1 MLKKILLTTGA
12 IGAAIIGAKAFK
24 KMHKMPLI
32 GDLAPF
38 FSANSTKGKI
48 NFPCD
53 YRGKWVVFFSHPAD
67 FTPVCTTEIM
77 YFEKYYDEFKKLNTE
92 LLGLSVDSYE
102 SHMNWISSI
111 KDKIKFKGLENLD
124 ITFPIIDDENGE
136 IASKYGMLQN
146 NPKAV
151 RAVFVVDPKAL
162 VRAVIYYPFTTGR
175 NLDEILRLVN
185 ALQVSDEFGV
195 STPANWQKGDDVIV
209 PAPKETS
216 EQNEKIICQDW
227 YLCTKELSQD
237 EIDKKFQD
245 KQC

>member
-162 VRAVIYYPFTTGR
+162 VRAVIYYP
-175 NLDEILRLVN
+175 
-185 ALQVSDEFGV
+185 
-195 STPANWQKGDDVIV
+195 
-209 PAPKETS
+209 
-216 EQNEKIICQDW
+216 
-227 YLCTKELSQD
+227 
-237 EIDKKFQD
+237 
-245 KQC
+245 